1 MLAPAAVNAYSG
13 RTMHTEP
20 VTLARKK
27 PRGSGASRRD
37 EILAAAKRL
46 FLTDGFEHVTIR
58 KIAAAVGV
66 TSGAL
71 YLYFPDKNAITRA
84 IAEATFEALLA
95 RLEEARAHFNG
106 NPLERL
112 RAGMHAYVAF
122 GRAHPDEYRLTFLSK
137 MLTEA
142 SPGRCGHSS
151 DIEAA
156 DRSFDVLLGETSRL
170 IEAAIFR
177 PMDPLLAAETLWACA
192 HGVTSVLLDHRDHI
206 GADPDRLTESVIDVT
221 LRGLCRS

>member
-1 MLAPAAVNAYSG
+1 MII
-13 RTMHTEP
+13 EP
-20 VTLARKK
+20 MTIARKK

-71 YLYFPDKNAITRA
+71 YLYFPDKDAIIRA

-95 RLEEARAHFNG
+95 RLQEARATPADNL
-106 NPLERL
+106 LERL
-112 RAGMHAYVAF
+112 RAGMRAYVAF

-142 SPGRCGHSS
+142 SPGRCGQKS

-156 DRSFDVLLGETSRL
+156 DRSFDVLLGETTNL

-177 PMDPLLAAETLWACA
+177 PMDPLLAAETLWACL
-192 HGVTSVLLDHRDHI
+192 HGVTSVLLDHGEHI
-206 GADPDRLTESVIDVT
+206 GSDPDRLADTVIDVA
-221 LRGLCRS
+221 LKGLCRN